1 MAIKKRTLVAIY
13 VRKSRLKNDDSLE
26 IARQVELLTDYA
38 KINNMDYE
46 IFSEEWSGEDWDRP
60 ELKRMFV
67 NLKKNVYDGVLVTDQ
82 DRLTRNKKDFETFV
96 EFAKSE
102 GLLLY
107 TLDKIYNF
115 INDDD
120 VNESNTQTEI
130 DNHFIEITKRKL
142 LRGRIHAIKKG
153 VYFGIAPYGYMK
165 DEYKHLLPHPKE
177 SQTVKDIFDMYV
189 NRKLNQAEICQIL
202 TIKGKKT
209 RAGKVFTPRSTSL
222 ILSNVAYIGVV
233 SYKLQEESAITVEG
247 AHPALVSMEVFQQ
260 AQSIRL
266 EKRKVPQKSQR
277 GIYTLSK
284 LLECSCCQQTLSFCM
299 KYSKREYKNTLD
311 KSGRE
316 LYILNCYASKGQK
329 AKLEHKLSGLPRCK
343 NNGVRALRV
352 QKKVFKELK
361 RYLIELNKYT
371 ESIINRDEAFFEK
384 IAFKQSKLTLQYD
397 ELNKQKKNVQE
408 GFRIG
413 VYEAEEATEE
423 IKNIKKIQLEI
434 MDELKQIEAIESK
447 LEVER
452 CNKVKTNIET
462 LLSMDTISNP
472 GKANK
477 ILHEIIKKIYYWK
490 ETTDNGGEQPFD
502 IKIVYKS

>member
-115 INDDD
+115 INADD

-266 EKRKVPQKSQR
+266 EKEKYLKNPKEVYIHYQ
-277 GIYTLSK
+277 
-284 LLECSCCQQTLSFCM
+284 SC
-299 KYSKREYKNTLD
+299 
-311 KSGRE
+311 
-316 LYILNCYASKGQK
+316 
-329 AKLEHKLSGLPRCK
+329 
-343 NNGVRALRV
+343 
-352 QKKVFKELK
+352 
-361 RYLIELNKYT
+361 
-371 ESIINRDEAFFEK
+371 
-384 IAFKQSKLTLQYD
+384 
-397 ELNKQKKNVQE
+397 
-408 GFRIG
+408 
-413 VYEAEEATEE
+413 
-423 IKNIKKIQLEI
+423 
-434 MDELKQIEAIESK
+434 
-447 LEVER
+447 
-452 CNKVKTNIET
+452 
-462 LLSMDTISNP
+462 
-472 GKANK
+472 
-477 ILHEIIKKIYYWK
+477 
-490 ETTDNGGEQPFD
+490 
-502 IKIVYKS
+502 